1 MDNGVSGSSVNNSVS
16 GSPKANRRAVH
27 LSLDPYIHGLYLQ
40 MAAKE
45 SRVGKRVYVQDL
57 VGEALITWIKW
68 MRKAEKLEQKE
79 LKASGNII
87 DMQEEEM
94 DEEIHQ
100 INEAMKLH
108 KEYINSRR

>member
-1 MDNGVSGSSVNNSVS
+1 MDDIVSGSSVNNSVS
-16 GSPKANRRAVH
+16 GSPKVNRRAVH

-79 LKASGNII
+79 LKATGGTI
-87 DMQEEEM
+87 DIQEEEM